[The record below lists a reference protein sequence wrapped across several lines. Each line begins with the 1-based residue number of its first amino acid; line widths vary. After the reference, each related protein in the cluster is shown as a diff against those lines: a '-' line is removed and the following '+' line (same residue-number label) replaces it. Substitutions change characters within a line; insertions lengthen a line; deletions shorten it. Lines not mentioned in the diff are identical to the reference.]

1 MKSLKLFLLLLIGG
15 TLSFNSIAQ
24 IDEPLVSAVNLNV
37 GTVINW
43 TIDDLNEDL
52 QFIVEKSSNG
62 KNFFPVFDCASQNA
76 TLNYSFLDIN
86 AKDKITYYRIKQMT
100 SDGTFSYSETTQVQL
115 VYQNNLVV
123 TSVSDLDATKN
134 RGQLSIALSAAQNGE
149 LTYSIEDT
157 EQVIMT
163 AGTQLLVEG
172 NNQLTL
178 DFSLFPKGEYAV
190 KMQLGD
196 EIDILL
202 LEKQEDMIRLE
213 AGIINQKLGELV
225 RKQ

>member
-15 TLSFNSIAQ
+15 TLSFNSTAQ
-24 IDEPLVSAVNLNV
+24 IDEPLISAVNLNV

-43 TIDDLNEDL
+43 TIDNQNEDL

-62 KNFFPVFDCASQNA
+62 KNFFPVFDCASTEA
-76 TLNYSFLDIN
+76 TLNYSFLDVN
-86 AKDKITYYRIKQMT
+86 AKENITYYRIKQMT
-100 SDGTFSYSETTQVQL
+100 TDGTFNYSETTQVQL
-115 VYQNNLVV
+115 VFQNNLVV

-134 RGQLSIALSAAQNGE
+134 RGKLSITLSAAQNGE
-149 LTYSIEDT
+149 MLYSIEDT
-157 EQVIMT
+157 EQMVVT
-163 AGTQLLVEG
+163 KGTQNLVVG
-172 NNQLTL
+172 NNELTL
-178 DFSLFPKGEYAV
+178 DFSLFPEGEYAV

-196 EIDILL
+196 EVDMLL
-202 LEKQEDMIRLE
+202 LEKQDDLIRLE

>member
-15 TLSFNSIAQ
+15 TLSFNSTAQ
-24 IDEPLVSAVNLNV
+24 ISEPLVSAANLKV

-43 TIDDLNEDL
+43 TIDAQNEDL

-62 KNFFPVFDCASQNA
+62 KNFFPVFDCASKKA

-86 AKDKITYYRIKQMT
+86 AKEKIAYYRIKQMT
-100 SDGTFSYSETTQVQL
+100 TDGTYNYSETTQVQL
-115 VYQNNLVV
+115 VFQNNLIV
-123 TSVSDLDATKN
+123 TSISDLDATKN
-134 RGQLSIALSAAQNGE
+134 RDQLSIGLSASQNGE
-149 LTYSIEDT
+149 LVYSIEDT
-157 EQVIMT
+157 QQVIMST
-163 AGTQLLVEG
+163 GTQNLIAG

-178 DFSLFPKGEYAV
+178 DFSLFPQGEYAV